1 MNGKRHFEKQ
11 LNKLSKKEMSK
22 ENIDKI
28 KELASRIICDFDELG
43 IVLAKEDYIGSDI
56 NLAYNIMEN
65 FYKDFFGKDYY
76 KKYSPR

>member
-43 IVLAKEDYIGSDI
+43 IVLAR
-56 NLAYNIMEN
+56 N
-65 FYKDFFGKDYY
+65 FTV
-76 KKYSPR
+76 

>member
-1 MNGKRHFEKQ
+1 MNRKRYFEKQ

-28 KELASRIICDFDELG
+28 KKLASRIICDFDELG
-43 IVLAKEDYIGSDI
+43 IVLAGEDYIGSDI

-65 FYKDFFGKDYY
+65 FYKDFFGKDYD
-76 KKYSPR
+76 KKYSRR

>member
-1 MNGKRHFEKQ
+1 MNRKRYFEKQ

-28 KELASRIICDFDELG
+28 KKLASRIICYFDELG
-43 IVLAKEDYIGSDI
+43 IVLAREDYIGSDI

-65 FYKDFFGKDYY
+65 FYKDFFGKDYD
-76 KKYSPR
+76 KKYSRR